1 MCLPGCVSWPIK
13 LGTLK
18 RLEYELVGTYDSII
32 LNKGLSGSADRH
44 ERQGSSN
51 NHIVKAPLVLD
62 FISSYIWEVLLGS
75 CELE

>member
-1 MCLPGCVSWPIK
+1 MCLPGCVSWPIT

-44 ERQGSSN
+44 KRQGSSD
-51 NHIVKAPLVLD
+51 NHIVEAPLVLD
-62 FISSYIWEVLLGS
+62 SISCYMLEVPLGS